1 MKELSA
7 NLLRIVETAE
17 PRLRA
22 ISELETAKPLLSG
35 GWSRKEVIG
44 HLVDSASNNHQRF
57 VRAALQNSL
66 DFPGYDQDG
75 NASVQAFQEAGW
87 SLLVS
92 LWADYNRYLAHV
104 IAHLPPAKLDTVCRI
119 GSGSPVTL
127 EFLAKDYLRHLMHHL
142 AQIGVAEDRV
152 IG

>member
-57 VRAALQNSL
+57 VRAALQTSL
-66 DFPGYDQDG
+66 DFPGYDQVG
-75 NASVQAFQEAGW
+75 NARVQAFQEAGW

-92 LWADYNRYLAHV
+92 LWSDYNRYLAHL